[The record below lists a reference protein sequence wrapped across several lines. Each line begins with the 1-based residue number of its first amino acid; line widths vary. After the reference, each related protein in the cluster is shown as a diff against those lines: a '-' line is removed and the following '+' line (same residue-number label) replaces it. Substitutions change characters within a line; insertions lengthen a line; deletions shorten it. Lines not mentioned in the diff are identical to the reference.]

1 MPYEICACKNTY
13 FKGIVSIL
21 NKGVSEKRKKDLG
34 IKSFKK

>member
-21 NKGVSEKRKKDLG
+21 NKGVLREKKKYG
-34 IKSFKK
+34 YQKF